1 MAIDLSRA
9 AFELCQNICIF
20 EKEFCVQPTQYPA
33 APYFC
38 IDKNLFKRGLRFK
51 EKQMK
56 QNAFAASNG
65 TDILSAFILIFAIIT
80 LAMTLFELYKLR
92 KINRNE
98 NHELQSFDNINHVDH
113 VQRVEHVI

>member
-9 AFELCQNICIF
+9 AFELCQNICNS
-20 EKEFCVQPTQYPA
+20 EKEFCVRPTEYP

-51 EKQMK
+51 TFAEKQMK
-56 QNAFAASNG
+56 RNAASNG
-65 TDILSAFILIFAIIT
+65 MDILSAFILIFAIIT

-92 KINRNE
+92 KINRNVD
-98 NHELQSFDNINHVDH
+98 HELQSFDNINHADH
-113 VQRVEHVI
+113 VI

>member
-1 MAIDLSRA
+1 MAIDLSSA
-9 AFELCQNICIF
+9 AAELCQNICDS
-20 EKEFCVQPTQYPA
+20 EKEFCVRLTQYPG
-33 APYFC
+33 PYFC

-56 QNAFAASNG
+56 RNAFAASDG

-92 KINRNE
+92 KINRNAG
-98 NHELQSFDNINHVDH
+98 HELQSFDNINHVDH
-113 VQRVEHVI
+113 AQPVERVI